1 MAWNAWQA
9 MVHPDLIRGFPD
21 SISLAF
27 LCALTS
33 VAEMSGSGAGSEAA
47 TKSLPS
53 VPPRVSATMFGSLMV
68 QTQVTS
74 WRIGITYRTYRAK

>member
-1 MAWNAWQA
+1 

-21 SISLAF
+21 SISRAF
-27 LCALTS
+27 LCASTS
-33 VAEMSGSGAGSEAA
+33 VTEMSGSGAGSEAA

-68 QTQVTS
+68 HTQVTS
-74 WRIGITYRTYRAK
+74 WSIVITYRTYLAK

>member
-9 MVHPDLIRGFPD
+9 MVHPDLIRGFSD

-33 VAEMSGSGAGSEAA
+33 VAEMSGSGAGS
-47 TKSLPS
+47 
-53 VPPRVSATMFGSLMV
+53 RCC
-68 QTQVTS
+68 
-74 WRIGITYRTYRAK
+74 